1 MYKITAKASN
11 RFAKAV
17 ISFVLV
23 LLTLFAPLAEI
34 APNAELF
41 SVTAYAADS
50 YTYTY
55 YPKTSYTGGS
65 IVDGLKSIG
74 VDSSWS
80 NRAKIA
86 ALNGI
91 SNYSSTASQNIKLL
105 NLLKSGKLVKSK
117 TINPGGASIPNGKY
131 ILVSG
136 LASNKALDING
147 CSTADRANVQL
158 WTLNY
163 SDAQILYI
171 ESVGNG
177 YYKITNVHSGKV
189 LDIVGASRTPGTNV
203 FQYTYNGGANE
214 HWRFKDA
221 GGGYYYIESQ
231 LGDLYLDVNEA
242 RTADGTNIKIWKFND
257 STNAQKWK
265 LLPYSSPSASTNS
278 TSVKLNVP
286 ALKQYDTRWAN
297 YRYAGSTTIKRS
309 GCLLTCVTMV
319 MSYLDGK
326 SYRPDEY
333 SKKLSFTSGGGLIWP
348 SGWQRRSS
356 LDLSVLKAQLDRGNP
371 VIVGGQGKAGQHYV
385 VVYGYTNGGRS
396 ASNFLV
402 NDSGHTA
409 VNLQQHINNY
419 GQVMRYHV

>member
-221 GGGYYYIESQ
+221 GGGYYYAAFSI
-231 LGDLYLDVNEA
+231 
-242 RTADGTNIKIWKFND
+242 F
-257 STNAQKWK
+257 
-265 LLPYSSPSASTNS
+265 
-278 TSVKLNVP
+278 
-286 ALKQYDTRWAN
+286 
-297 YRYAGSTTIKRS
+297 
-309 GCLLTCVTMV
+309 
-319 MSYLDGK
+319 
-326 SYRPDEY
+326 
-333 SKKLSFTSGGGLIWP
+333 
-348 SGWQRRSS
+348 
-356 LDLSVLKAQLDRGNP
+356 
-371 VIVGGQGKAGQHYV
+371 
-385 VVYGYTNGGRS
+385 
-396 ASNFLV
+396 
-402 NDSGHTA
+402 
-409 VNLQQHINNY
+409 
-419 GQVMRYHV
+419 